1 MILNVLGIM
10 SGTSLDGLDL
20 ALVSFDFDADI
31 CNYLIMKALT
41 VTYPDEISNKIRNA
55 QYSSAFEF
63 VSLHNHFGEFI
74 ANQIIENFKGFKIDL
89 IASHGHTIFHYPD
102 KRINFQIGDGARISA
117 ITGIPTVCDFRSTDI
132 ALNGQ
137 GAPLVPV
144 GEKYLFPDFNAFINI
159 GGFSNISIH
168 SNKKIIAF
176 DISPANYALNFF
188 AQKFGKSFD
197 KNGEIGKSGNIDKH
211 LFEKLNNLDFYK
223 IKGSKSLSDHWFFEN
238 FLPVCEKFDISNADK
253 LRTIYEHIAFQI
265 AKNFNKYNIKKI
277 MVSGGGAYN
286 TFLIELIRNMSKTE
300 IFIPDQNTIDFKEA
314 LIFAF
319 LGLLRFLKKENI
331 FAEVTGSK
339 VNNIGGA
346 LYYPL
351 KNKNSNNEN

>member
-20 ALVSFDFDADI
+20 ALVRFDFTSD
-31 CNYLIMKALT
+31 NYKYSIIKALT
-41 VTYPDEISNKIRNA
+41 VPYANDLRKKLKNSQFSTAYELVA
-55 QYSSAFEF
+55 
-63 VSLHNHFGEFI
+63 LHNYFGEFI
-74 ANQIIENFKGFKIDL
+74 ANQLIENFKGFKIDL

-132 ALNGQ
+132 ALGGQ

-144 GEKYLFPDFNAFINI
+144 GEKYLFPNFNAFLNI
-159 GGFSNISIH
+159 GGFSNISIL
-168 SNKKIIAF
+168 SNKQIIAF

-188 AQKFGKSFD
+188 AKKLGKPYD
-197 KNGEIGKSGNIDKH
+197 KNGQIGKSGNINIQ
-211 LFEKLNNLDFYK
+211 LLEQLNNLPYYRK
-223 IKGSKSLSDHWFFEN
+223 KASKSLSDHWFYEN
-238 FLPVCEKFDISNADK
+238 FLPFCKKFDIPDVDK

-265 AKNFNKYNIKKI
+265 AQIFNQYNIKKI

-286 TFLIELIRNMSKTE
+286 SFLLELIKNKSNTE
-300 IFIPDQNTIDFKEA
+300 IFIPDKDTIDFKEA

-319 LGLLRFLKKENI
+319 LGLLRYLKKENI

-339 VNNIGGA
+339 QNNIGGA
-346 LYYPL
+346 LYYPFE
-351 KNKNSNNEN
+351 KF